1 MMPPADTRLAVAVA
15 ESIDQYQNHFNID
28 EINSLSWLPVSG
40 GSINQTYRV
49 KLRQQSLFVKLNQAK
64 YISMFEAETV
74 GLQALRDA
82 AVIRVPE
89 VYACAGDDVHSWL
102 VMEYIALTSHNRIS
116 EKKFAEQ
123 LAAMHACTGESFGW
137 LRDNTI
143 GSTAQINITDTDW
156 INFYRTHRLGYQLRL
171 ANQHGF
177 PASLQDKGEHL
188 MAELHVFFTGYEA
201 FPSLLHGDL
210 WSGNHGADSDGKP
223 VIFDPAVYYGDR
235 ETDIAMTEL
244 FGGLSRDFYATYHE
258 AYPLDAGY
266 QVRKALY
273 NLYHILNH
281 ANLFGRAYVPQA
293 EAMIDQLLAEC

>member
-1 MMPPADTRLAVAVA
+1 MMPPADTRLAVA
-15 ESIDQYQNHFNID
+15 ESIHQYQNHFNID
-28 EINSLSWLPVSG
+28 EISSLPWLPVSG

-49 KLRQQSLFVKLNQAK
+49 KLRQKSLFVKLNQAK
-64 YISMFEAETV
+64 YIPMFEAEAA

-89 VYACAGDDVHSWL
+89 VYACACDDVHSWL
-102 VMEYIALTSHNRIS
+102 VMEYIALTSHNRTS

-123 LAAMHACTGESFGW
+123 LAAMHVCTGESFGW

-143 GSTAQINITDTDW
+143 GSTAQINTTDTDW
-156 INFYRTHRLGYQLRL
+156 INFYRIHRLGYQLRL
-171 ANQHGF
+171 ANQHAF
-177 PASLQDKGEHL
+177 PTSLQYKGERL
-188 MAELHVFFTGYEA
+188 MADLHVFFTGYEVS
-201 FPSLLHGDL
+201 PSLLHGDL
-210 WSGNHGADSDGKP
+210 WSGNHAADSDGKP

-244 FGGLSRDFYATYHE
+244 FGGLSRDFYVAYHD

-266 QVRKALY
+266 QVRKTLY

-281 ANLFGRAYVPQA
+281 AHLFGGSYVQQV
-293 EAMIDQLLAEC
+293 ETMMDQLLAEC